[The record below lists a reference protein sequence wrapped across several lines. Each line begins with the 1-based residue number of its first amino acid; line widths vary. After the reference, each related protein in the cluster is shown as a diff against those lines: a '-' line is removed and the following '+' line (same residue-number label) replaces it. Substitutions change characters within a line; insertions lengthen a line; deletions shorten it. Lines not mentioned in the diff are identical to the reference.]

1 MINQSFDFE
10 SYANNFLSA
19 NVAELIK
26 FSQENDFSFTE
37 KELIYIQSHFRDQK
51 RALPTYNQLNFFNCI
66 ALIRKARK
74 KDYSVDTASATDE
87 DASEIM
93 QTAKD
98 LLQKKSLCQAR
109 LFEAMPLP
117 YAAQTASEYL
127 RYVDCAQN
135 ARFFAP
141 ASLGDSKGYYI
152 HTDGKPLFS
161 LLNANDVTRKEEEF
175 SVIGEKSAIAILSPN
190 YELSTEEY
198 EKQATEFL
206 TSPEVKAYV
215 SEYKS
220 VNGDLGLLDFLIKE
234 DRGIS
239 VNLSKIPETKKDENG
254 KAFDLTDILYACR
267 GRYVFDINPLNSA
280 SLSRLAEERNLS
292 VNVFATRNY
301 SNLFTVDGESN
312 PAFCFKF
319 DFLSELMSFKEA
331 RKYIFTGE
339 SSMPIGNK
347 IPVFLTDGKS
357 DSGRTYSA
365 EKLLIFTKNIAT
377 ATARNAKSS
386 PFKTAAFAV
395 LDAVTALVAKG
406 VSKNSISLSIHY
418 TLLSGTDDPTELGK
432 NFATILGAY
441 RTMIE
446 LCVSDLEPQT
456 EYSDT
461 KRSITVVASAKP
473 SPRKLKSVFTKEETF
488 VYFLPVQYDSYGNPD
503 YQKYRYL
510 IKYFS
515 VLLEKDAV
523 LSSFAINENLYSVI
537 SNALQGNSFEYSE
550 NFSNDPSKLTR
561 GILFETAKNL
571 SVDDSV
577 VLIGKNLPL
586 PQIKEEVSST

>member
-1 MINQSFDFE
+1 MTNQNFDFE
-10 SYANNFLSA
+10 SYATNFLSA
-19 NVAELIK
+19 NVAELIR
-26 FSQENDFSFTE
+26 FSQEHEFSFSE
-37 KELIYIQSHFRDQK
+37 KELIYIQSHFINQK
-51 RALPTYNQLNFFNCI
+51 RALPTYNQLNFFNHI
-66 ALIRKARK
+66 ALIRKHK
-74 KDYSVDTASATDE
+74 KTDYSVDIVSAADE
-87 DASEIM
+87 DASIIM

-98 LLQKKSLCQAR
+98 LLKKKNLCQAR
-109 LFEAMPLP
+109 LFDAMPLS
-117 YAAQTASEYL
+117 YAAKTASEYL
-127 RYVDCAQN
+127 RYLDCAQN
-135 ARFFAP
+135 TRFFAP
-141 ASLGDSKGYYI
+141 ASCADSQSYYI

-161 LLNANDVTRKEEEF
+161 LLNTNAVVREKEEF
-175 SVIGEKSAIAILSPN
+175 SVIGEKSVIAILSPN

-198 EKQATEFL
+198 EKQATEFFN
-206 TSPEVKAYV
+206 SPDVKAYV
-215 SEYKS
+215 SEYKA
-220 VNGDLGLLDFLIKE
+220 VNGDFGLLDFLIKE
-234 DRGIS
+234 NQGVS
-239 VNLSKIPETKKDENG
+239 LNLSKIPEAKKDESG

-267 GRYVFDINPLNSA
+267 GRYIFDINPLNSA
-280 SLSRLAEERNLS
+280 SLSRLAEEYKLS

-301 SNLFTVDGESN
+301 SNLFTLYGESN

-347 IPVFLTDGKS
+347 NPIFLTDGKS
-357 DSGRTYSA
+357 EPNRTYSA

-377 ATARNAKSS
+377 ATSRNARSA

-395 LDAVTALVAKG
+395 LDAITALVAKG

-446 LCVSDLEPQT
+446 LCISDYEPQIS
-456 EYSDT
+456 YSDT

-515 VLLEKDAV
+515 ILLEKNAV
-523 LSSFAINENLYSVI
+523 LSAFAINENFSTII
-537 SNALQGNSFEYSE
+537 SSANQDNSFEYSE
-550 NFSNDPSKLTR
+550 KFDAGVTELKR
-561 GILFETAKNL
+561 GIVFETVKELPLDN
-571 SVDDSV
+571 SIF
-577 VLIGKNLPL
+577 LIGKKLPT
-586 PQIKEEVSST
+586 PEIKEENSSM